1 MIKKL
6 LQGPNRLWL
15 AGCMAGCAL
24 MATTVT
30 AQRPAARIRAE
41 ISDSQMSV
49 LRGSQHPLAQ
59 GQFEAGRMSADAKL
73 NGMSI
78 VFNRS
83 EAQQADLE
91 ALIAAQQDSA
101 SPLYHQWLSPEQFA
115 ARFGMAQSDIDKV
128 QSWLQQQGFSI
139 DSVAR
144 SKNLIRFSRHGG
156 AGGTGVPDANALL
169 QGRGR
174 EALCA
179 CRAPFYSFS
188 DRGQCCNGWQ
198 SG

>member
-59 GQFEAGRMSADAKL
+59 GQIRGRTD
-73 NGMSI
+73 
-78 VFNRS
+78 V
-83 EAQQADLE
+83 
-91 ALIAAQQDSA
+91 
-101 SPLYHQWLSPEQFA
+101 
-115 ARFGMAQSDIDKV
+115 
-128 QSWLQQQGFSI
+128 
-139 DSVAR
+139 
-144 SKNLIRFSRHGG
+144 
-156 AGGTGVPDANALL
+156 
-169 QGRGR
+169 RGR
-174 EALCA
+174 EAEWYEH
-179 CRAPFYSFS
+179 RV
-188 DRGQCCNGWQ
+188 
-198 SG
+198 